1 MTKTRFDG
9 ALRHRRL
16 LMTLSSLVVVFA
28 TIQFASL
35 VQASEFPERECC
47 DHQSASGGGGGGG
60 GVLVAHL
67 PPDLASPPAGT
78 GHVSKSP
85 SSDMNFDSGH
95 QVDHHQPDDTSI
107 AAGGGG
113 VIDMGSGSGTPMD
126 SLDFLYPEFIPEL
139 TGSHHHH
146 PASGGGG
153 GGGFYPPT
161 PSTPTSSTGF

>member
-1 MTKTRFDG
+1 
-9 ALRHRRL
+9 
-16 LMTLSSLVVVFA
+16 MTLSSSSLVAVIVT

-47 DHQSASGGGGGGG
+47 DDRSAS

-78 GHVSKSP
+78 GGHGGHVSNSP
-85 SSDMNFDSGH
+85 LDINFDSGTGGGH

-107 AAGGGG
+107 AGGGG
-113 VIDMGSGSGTPMD
+113 GRAIDIGSGNGTPMD

-139 TGSHHHH
+139 TGSHHNH
-146 PASGGGG
+146 PPPGGGG
-153 GGGFYPPT
+153 AAAYPPT
-161 PSTPTSSTGF
+161 EPTSSTGYYFLK